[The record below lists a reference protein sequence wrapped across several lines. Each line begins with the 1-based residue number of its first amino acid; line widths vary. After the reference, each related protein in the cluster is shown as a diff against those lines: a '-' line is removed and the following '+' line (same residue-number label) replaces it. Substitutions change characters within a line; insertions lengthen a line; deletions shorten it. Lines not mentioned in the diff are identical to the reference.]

1 MTIAIISVCSFISCQ
16 CMHLM
21 VIEWINWLI
30 IFAVRKGNIISFNI
44 VKIHFTLKTPSLPMQ
59 QIVTNLWEDLKTL
72 WVFGFFVELLVVW
85 GFVCV
90 WRVWGVVSLIGLVF
104 WFFQGLEAGRL
115 CLFVG
120 GELLWG
126 NISNM
131 EQASFQKQ
139 CLSHFC
145 LLVWASRLHRPWT
158 IPQFWWLLWPPVLSD
173 CFLPDQNPESLR
185 SQISCTHHKQG
196 TGKCVTF
203 RQQLIPHGLKTIF
216 PMLWTSFSV
225 SFQGCLQLWNFLF
238 SANLWWEGK
247 EMPFNSNF
255 KMF

>member
-1 MTIAIISVCSFISCQ
+1 MIIAIISVCSFISCQ

-115 CLFVG
+115 CLFAG

-173 CFLPDQNPESLR
+173 WSEPWIIEIPNLMHTSQTRNWKMCNFQAAIDSSWLENNFSHAMNLPL
-185 SQISCTHHKQG
+185 C
-196 TGKCVTF
+196 
-203 RQQLIPHGLKTIF
+203 
-216 PMLWTSFSV
+216 
-225 SFQGCLQLWNFLF
+225 
-238 SANLWWEGK
+238 
-247 EMPFNSNF
+247 
-255 KMF
+255 